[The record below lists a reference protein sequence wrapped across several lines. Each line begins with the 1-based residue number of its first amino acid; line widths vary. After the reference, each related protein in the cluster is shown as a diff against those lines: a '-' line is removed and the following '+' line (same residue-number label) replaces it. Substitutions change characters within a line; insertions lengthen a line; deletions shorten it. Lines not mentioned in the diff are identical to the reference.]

1 MGPHAV
7 AVLKGVGRHH
17 GGRQVCQAGRD
28 VLLAGRRSGLELR
41 RRRPR
46 VETWCNPKA
55 NPPPCAGT
63 GSGKLLSPWERM
75 HTAYL
80 SNCASVGPDEP
91 EELEREE
98 LEPEGALG
106 LVVAVLVLPSLATA
120 LCAGV
125 APQAATRKLKDAST
139 AAMTTGRVGQL
150 CHPHSVGG
158 PAAT

>member
-1 MGPHAV
+1 M
-7 AVLKGVGRHH
+7 
-17 GGRQVCQAGRD
+17 
-28 VLLAGRRSGLELR
+28 
-41 RRRPR
+41 
-46 VETWCNPKA
+46 
-55 NPPPCAGT
+55 
-63 GSGKLLSPWERM
+63 LSPWERM

-139 AAMTTGRVGQL
+139 AAMTTGRVVSSVTRIVSADLRQL
-150 CHPHSVGG
+150 EPIALVPCIIW
-158 PAAT
+158 